1 MQRCLAAESYASSQC
16 TASAGSYHGWIVQPW
31 ELTADPD
38 IMDQVRLHMRHTASP
53 ASPAQHTHN
62 LNQAILQEAGEE
74 TGPLAEVEAW
84 QERAKRLNGIHAQ
97 LGSPD
102 IVRVGKVLE
111 AAQSTYF
118 SAFTRWEAGTL

>member
-1 MQRCLAAESYASSQC
+1 M
-16 TASAGSYHGWIVQPW
+16 
-31 ELTADPD
+31 
-38 IMDQVRLHMRHTASP
+38 
-53 ASPAQHTHN
+53 
-62 LNQAILQEAGEE
+62 LQEAGEE

-118 SAFTRWEAGTL
+118 SAFTRYTVWGQAMHIGDAGCSVVFQA

>member
-1 MQRCLAAESYASSQC
+1 M
-16 TASAGSYHGWIVQPW
+16 
-31 ELTADPD
+31 
-38 IMDQVRLHMRHTASP
+38 M
-53 ASPAQHTHN
+53 
-62 LNQAILQEAGEE
+62 QEAGEE

-118 SAFTRWEAGTL
+118 SAFTRYTVQGQHRSG

>member
-1 MQRCLAAESYASSQC
+1 MQRCLAADLSSSSQC
-16 TASAGSYHGWIVQPW
+16 TASAGSYHGWINQPW
-31 ELTADPD
+31 KILQTLTPWTRRGCTCF
-38 IMDQVRLHMRHTASP
+38 ILHP
-53 ASPAQHTHN
+53 QPLQHNTN
-62 LNQAILQEAGEE
+62 SLNQAGLQEAGEE

-118 SAFTRWEAGTL
+118 SAFTRWEAGTS